1 MHKLLNLDM
10 DNKEPS
16 GASSPGSK
24 GAGGSGLFGS
34 AGPQYSKTEL
44 AGVPCESTILYY

>member
-1 MHKLLNLDM
+1 MHGPLNLDM
-10 DNKEPS
+10 DNKEPP

-24 GAGGSGLFGS
+24 SAGGFGLFGS

-44 AGVPCESTILYY
+44 ARVPCESTTLYY